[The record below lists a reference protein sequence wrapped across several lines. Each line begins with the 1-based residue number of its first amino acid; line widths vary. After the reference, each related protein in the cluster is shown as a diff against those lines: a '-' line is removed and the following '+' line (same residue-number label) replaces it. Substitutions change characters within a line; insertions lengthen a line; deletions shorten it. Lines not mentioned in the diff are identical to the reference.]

1 MAGLRK
7 IKGGKWKVE
16 IRRKGFPSVNK
27 RFHDVKLQE
36 SLSERLSLKW
46 REVAKA
52 LELIGA
58 VKKAG
63 CPVESVGKAVTIW
76 VLHNQKTIKII
87 LQQNLVKNMYR
98 STTTVRLDD

>member
-76 VLHNQKTIKII
+76 VLQNQKDYQNHTAAELGKKYVPFYNDSKI
-87 LQQNLVKNMYR
+87 R
-98 STTTVRLDD
+98 